1 MHFVYCSEQLFR
13 SLDILCL
20 EALEPTLG
28 DGDIG
33 DEGVQLVHLRKK
45 NTEAV
50 DHCEIDFKKCY
61 RTESSSSFLSLAS
74 LTLILSM
81 DMLLPPCHK
90 LML

>member
-13 SLDILCL
+13 SLHILGL
-20 EALEPTLG
+20 EALEATLG

-33 DEGVQLVHLRKK
+33 DEGVQLVHLRRKDI
-45 NTEAV
+45 EAV
-50 DHCEIDFKKCY
+50 DHYGINFKKCY

-81 DMLLPPCHK
+81 DMLIPPCHK